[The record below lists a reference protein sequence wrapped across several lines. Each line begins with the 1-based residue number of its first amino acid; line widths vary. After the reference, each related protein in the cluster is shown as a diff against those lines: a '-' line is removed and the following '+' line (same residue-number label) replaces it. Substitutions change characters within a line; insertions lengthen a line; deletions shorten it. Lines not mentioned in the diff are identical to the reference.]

1 MTDDVCVKEDTT
13 DKVKAYKQ
21 DSWDK
26 NIIKIN
32 NSGLSLQNKS
42 A

>member
-1 MTDDVCVKEDTT
+1 MTDEVCVKEDTT
-13 DKVKAYKQ
+13 DKVKGYKY
-21 DSWDK
+21 DCWDK
-26 NIIKIN
+26 NIIKKN